1 MVGFTIT
8 GASLGR
14 GRAASTKRVG
24 KNHRYRHTCRRGYLP
39 KAPPKV
45 VVETVRQAE
54 TRREKAHSD
63 GMGFVLL
70 DASSRHLYV
79 NEEAVSILTYPEYP
93 RKHKRFNTFLL
104 NQVRS
109 LLPSQNGFSHSKP
122 TSEVASGQRCY
133 QLHIFPVKS
142 RLGNGRKPAMVILF
156 ERNNRGRIDLS
167 QVVQMFHLTPRE
179 AEAVEFLLHGLD
191 TKQIAGRMDISPNT
205 AKAFLRTVMVKM
217 GVDHRSG
224 IFAKV
229 LQVGGA
235 MNGNNS
241 HA

>member
-142 RLGNGRKPAMVILF
+142 RVGNGRKPAMVILF

>member
-1 MVGFTIT
+1 VFGFKFM

-14 GRAASTKRVG
+14 RRASPTRGIDK
-24 KNHRYRHTCRRGYLP
+24 KHRYGRSCRRGDMPIGPP
-39 KAPPKV
+39 KA
-45 VVETVRQAE
+45 VVETARQAE
-54 TRREKAHSD
+54 AKRKKAHPD

-70 DASSRHLYV
+70 DASSRQLYV
-79 NEEAVSILTYPEYP
+79 NEEAVSILTYPEYA

-122 TSEVASGQRCY
+122 SGEVASGQRCY

-142 RLGNGRKPAMVILF
+142 SLGNGRKPAMVILF
-156 ERNNRGRIDLS
+156 ERNNRGGIDLS
-167 QVVQMFHLTPRE
+167 QVVQRFHLTPRE
-179 AEAVEFLLHGLD
+179 AEAVEFLLRGLD
-191 TKQIAGRMDISPNT
+191 TKQIASRMDVSPNT
-205 AKAFLRTVMVKM
+205 AKAFLRSVMIKM
-217 GVDHRSG
+217 GVEHRSG

-235 MNGNNS
+235 MNGDNS
-241 HA
+241 RA

>member
-191 TKQIAGRMDISPNT
+191 TKQIASRMDISPNT
-205 AKAFLRTVMVKM
+205 AKAFLRTVMMKM
-217 GVDHRSG
+217 GVEHRSG